1 MIRGSKAC
9 IWQTQDCPAWRFD
22 LAALA
27 GPLAEVRHAQ
37 GQLLGRLSQF
47 GMGLRAQHGLQ
58 GERAAHLKPAL

>member
-1 MIRGSKAC
+1 MIRGNKAY

-37 GQLLGRLSQF
+37 GLLLGRLSHI
-47 GMGLRAQHGLQ
+47 GMGLRAQHGLR
-58 GERAAHLKPAL
+58 GERAARLKLAL